1 MGNQKKIGT
10 EKEMSFLEH
19 LEELRWRL
27 VKASVAILFFAIGA
41 FIAKKVIFDVILFGP
56 KSSDFV
62 TYRWFCWLSQQLGLG
77 DNLCMGDVAISIQNI
92 DLIIGNQISMNFIKS
107 TVDDGWFL
115 NDRPYFLNSYRHHIH
130 QRNHHDH

>member
-92 DLIIGNQISMNFIKS
+92 DMSGQFSTHIMVAVIGGFIIAFP
-107 TVDDGWFL
+107 FL
-115 NDRPYFLNSYRHHIH
+115 LYET
-130 QRNHHDH
+130 